1 MERMF
6 QTHHIRKKIEL
17 PLRWNLSTLN
27 RTPAVEKYIPVP
39 SCIETIPELNRYK
52 GEVKIWTEKE
62 FGGNLLLTFKGV
74 GHTADVSL
82 DERYLGNHYGAYG
95 EFSFVLKD
103 INYDKHVISVTAD
116 NSFSE
121 ESALHVENDYYSYG
135 GITRPVL
142 LEQIGE
148 VYIKWAHITP
158 VREEEGWRA
167 DIEVCLENITAQA
180 KKVSVLLALTDT
192 DGELG
197 ETVKS
202 LPPEEFLIPAG
213 GTAVYTEQMKNLHV
227 QPYEP
232 EKPVLYYL
240 RTVLYENEVPTDDL
254 TERFGF
260 REITIDKNR
269 MLWNGKEV
277 KIKGFN
283 RHEDYAEFGSAVPL
297 AAMQRD
303 IELIRETGANCIRTC
318 HYPNEERFLDMC
330 DEQGILVWEE
340 AHARGLSEE
349 QMKNPRFLEQSALS
363 IDEMITCHYNHPSIF
378 VWGLLNECA
387 SHTEYGRSCY
397 EKLIG
402 QIRALDGSRPVTFA
416 SCRFDDDICLDL
428 VDIVSFNYYPKWYHD
443 TPVGE
448 YLKDRYD
455 WIQTTG
461 GAGKPLLVSE
471 IGAGAIYG
479 YRSELKEQW
488 SEEYQAQALE
498 EQIEAVLGFAP
509 CMGVILWQYADCR
522 VDESWFQ
529 KRPKSQNNK
538 GVVDIYRRKKLA
550 YEKVKELFHAL

>member
-82 DERYLGNHYGAYG
+82 DDRYLGNHYGAYG

-116 NSFSE
+116 NSYSE

-240 RTVLYENEVPTDDL
+240 HTVLYENEVPTDDL

-340 AHARGLSEE
+340 SHARGLSEE
-349 QMKNPRFLEQSALS
+349 QMKNSCFLEQSALS

-498 EQIEAVLGFAP
+498 EQIKAVLGFAP

-522 VDESWFQ
+522 VDEGWFQ

-538 GVVDIYRRKKLA
+538 GVVDMYRRKKLA